1 MKILVPVDGSPAST
15 RALALAIAQLKP
27 LVGAGLILVNVQ
39 NFATLGLAEGAGI
52 MSTAWIEQ
60 EEEKAATEALQEA
73 VAACR
78 EAGVTYVTRS
88 ERGPVAASHAQPTSS
103 VSPRHVPL
111 ASGFACGRLV
121 SLGPV
126 EDLAMDAWPIDFC
139 GRFVSAFRALRV
151 GRSHRAA
158 ASRVERTKLPR
169 LRNVPKIVAR
179 APTPDRTFA
188 VLLPADELATI
199 DPESA

>member
-15 RALALAIAQLKP
+15 RALALAIDQLKP

-78 EAGVTYVTRS
+78 EAGVACVTSS
-88 ERGPVAASHAQPTSS
+88 ERGPVASITCPANQLGLCTVCP
-103 VSPRHVPL
+103 
-111 ASGFACGRLV
+111 ACIRV
-121 SLGPV
+121 RVRKACELGPV
-126 EDLAMDAWPIDFC
+126 EDLATDAWPIDFC
-139 GRFVSAFRALRV
+139 HDFQPIVSPGATGAR
-151 GRSHRAA
+151 GQGI
-158 ASRVERTKLPR
+158 AS
-169 LRNVPKIVAR
+169 A
-179 APTPDRTFA
+179 
-188 VLLPADELATI
+188 
-199 DPESA
+199 